1 MKFSGDFEIDELS
14 MDDTWLVLTDPV
26 ALRRSI
32 PGCQFLVAV
41 EGDEVDFDSLDP
53 DMDDTE
59 PIWPEADRDA
69 VESRQIQT
77 GQTLA
82 ALMKVGIG
90 PMKPEFEVKVNI
102 DQAEFPQV
110 QASGT
115 GSGGG
120 SEFHLDSEMNLDEND
135 GTTIVRWEAQTDI
148 SGKIAQ
154 FGQRMLQPVA
164 NKLTNQFF
172 SSILSQIQD

>member
-1 MKFSGDFEIDELS
+1 MKFSGDFELEELS
-14 MDDTWLVLTDPV
+14 MEDTWLVLTDPV

-53 DMDDTE
+53 DMNDDE
-59 PIWPEADRDA
+59 PIWPEADRED

-90 PMKPEFEVKVNI
+90 PMKPEFQVTVEVEK
-102 DQAEFPQV
+102 AEFPQV
-110 QASGT
+110 QASGN

-120 SEFHLDSEMNLDEND
+120 SEFHLNSEMNLDDNN
-135 GTTIVRWEAQTDI
+135 GTTVVKWEAQTDI

-172 SSILSQIQD
+172 SSILSQIED